1 MTLINNGFFT
11 IEKGYT
17 EQFIKLLIDQNII
30 ESPKDVE
37 ITEKNETVDIDL
49 SEIYGDLTDSLEN
62 LCKSCKKEGINVDD
76 LIEYCGDYDGKY
88 EIIGT
93 VFHEYSSDEYAIK
106 EALETRDLI
115 SPSLKEKLFQMIE
128 EMEEFV
134 IESPEK
140 CAKTMQS
147 MKQLITN
154 SNL

>member
-1 MTLINNGFFT
+1 MTLTNDGTLT

-30 ESPKDVE
+30 ETPKDVE
-37 ITEKNETVDIDL
+37 ITEEN
-49 SEIYGDLTDSLEN
+49 DSLEK
-62 LCKSCKKEGINVDD
+62 LCESCKKEGINVDG
-76 LIEYCGDYDGKY
+76 LIEYCGDYDGTY

-115 SPSLKEKLFQMIE
+115 SPSLKEKLLQMIE
-128 EMEEFV
+128 EMSEFV

-140 CAKTMQS
+140 CTKTMQS
-147 MKQLITN
+147 MKKLLIDTKDR
-154 SNL
+154 